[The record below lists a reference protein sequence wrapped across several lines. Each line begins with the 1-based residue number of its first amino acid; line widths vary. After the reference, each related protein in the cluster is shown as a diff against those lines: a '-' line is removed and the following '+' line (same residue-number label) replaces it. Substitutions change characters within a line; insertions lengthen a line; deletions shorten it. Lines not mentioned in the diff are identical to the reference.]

1 MIVSWVTEGL
11 EYCTLTP
18 PTSIGWT
25 MRVMRKAF
33 VEDGTDS
40 HRAGPGMPA
49 FSALAAAL
57 LVLVWACPPVIA
69 QEIVPYDVALPAKSI
84 CQVPIAKL
92 HPTQFAVG
100 YREVDERAEQI
111 VHKSPKK
118 LKAYVEEHLPLIVI
132 GPGGQPYLIDG
143 HHLALALLK
152 AHVATNVEV
161 RVEANLRDLSP
172 AEFWKKMKERGWV
185 YLYDKRGQGPL
196 EVEKLPMTV
205 NELTDD
211 PYRAL
216 AWAVRKRGGLE
227 KTTDSFAEF
236 KWANFFRSRVP
247 IGSEPGDF
255 ERAVEAALK
264 ISHSPEAK
272 DLPGYEP

>member
-1 MIVSWVTEGL
+1 
-11 EYCTLTP
+11 
-18 PTSIGWT
+18 
-25 MRVMRKAF
+25 
-33 VEDGTDS
+33 
-40 HRAGPGMPA
+40 MPA
-49 FSALAAAL
+49 CSALAAAL
-57 LVLVWACPPVIA
+57 FVLIWATPLVAAGDVA
-69 QEIVPYDVALPAKSI
+69 PYDAALVAKSL
-84 CQVPIAKL
+84 CQVPIQKL
-92 HPTQFAVG
+92 HPTQFAVV
-100 YREVDERAEQI
+100 YREVDDRAKQI
-111 VHKSPKK
+111 AQKSPKK

-143 HHLALALLK
+143 HHLALALLR

-161 RVEANLRDLSP
+161 RVEANWRDLSP
-172 AEFWKKMKERGWV
+172 AEFWNKMKERGWV
-185 YLYDKRGQGPL
+185 YLYDNRGQGPL
-196 EVEKLPMTV
+196 DVEKLPKTV

-247 IGSEPGDF
+247 IGTKPGDF